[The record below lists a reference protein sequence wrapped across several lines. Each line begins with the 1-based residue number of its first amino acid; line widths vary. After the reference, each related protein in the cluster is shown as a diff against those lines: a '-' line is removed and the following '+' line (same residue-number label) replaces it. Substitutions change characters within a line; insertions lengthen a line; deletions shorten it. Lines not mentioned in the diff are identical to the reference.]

1 MKKTIQTLLQER
13 PFLILD
19 GAFTTELERQG
30 IETKD
35 ELWGTLAIL
44 THPDAVTL
52 VHQSYYEAG
61 ADIITTDSYQAT
73 LEGFKKKGYTEKES
87 IELLQKTV
95 TLAQNAKKRYQEK
108 TKTKRPL
115 YIAASIGPYGAY
127 LADGSEY
134 TGNYGKTINE
144 LARFHRKRM
153 HILAESGADLLA
165 CETIPTLTEAKALI
179 QILHELPKTQ
189 AWMTFTCQD
198 GSHTAGGDNIEDV
211 AAYIDQE
218 KQIIAM
224 GVNCTAPEHIETLI
238 GKIKTVTKK
247 PIIIYPNSGETWDG
261 EKKEWKGAPRPF
273 PLYIEK
279 WIEAGARLIGGCCR
293 TTPDTIRAI
302 ACRRKEME
310 QEGKSAKEEEI

>member
-95 TLAQNAKKRYQEK
+95 TLAQNAQKRYQEK

-115 YIAASIGPYGAY
+115 LIAASIGPYGAY

-134 TGNYGKTINE
+134 TGNYGKTIDE
-144 LARFHRKRM
+144 LAQFHRKRM

-179 QILHELPKTQ
+179 QILHELPKIQ
-189 AWMTFTCQD
+189 AWMTFTCRD
-198 GSHTAGGDNIEDV
+198 GSHTAGGDNIEDA
-211 AAYIDQE
+211 AAYLDQE

-238 GKIKTVTKK
+238 QKIKRNTKK
-247 PIIIYPNSGETWDG
+247 PVIIYPNSGETWDG
-261 EKKEWKGAPRPF
+261 AKKEWKGAPRPF

-293 TTPDTIRAI
+293 TTPKDIQAI
-302 ACRRKEME
+302 ARLREKIE
-310 QEGKSAKEEEI
+310 QART